1 MVYGSPGKAY
11 ASPHAPAMAPLSTAL
26 IGDIDTALASG
37 DPAAALLQLMLKNP
51 RQIGQIAAYVRKKDP
66 NLETIV
72 DGAPLGHHPMIARL
86 AATTG
91 RRMMEAQVHMGHG
104 DNERNTLKERRAD
117 LTKEMHEA
125 RDAGDNEK
133 ARRLDAERGKLTT
146 ELYGNGAI
154 VGDQGRSV

>member
-1 MVYGSPGKAY
+1 MLRPLKFLALALMLGLAMVYGSPGKAY

-72 DGAPLGHHPMIARL
+72 DGAVRL
-86 AATTG
+86 AKRT
-91 RRMMEAQVHMGHG
+91 VPPCL
-104 DNERNTLKERRAD
+104 ERKYSSRNHCRSPLPGPQFWNTVENPSTMSNTNL
-117 LTKEMHEA
+117 
-125 RDAGDNEK
+125 
-133 ARRLDAERGKLTT
+133 
-146 ELYGNGAI
+146 
-154 VGDQGRSV
+154 